1 MKTFHVRFHKRDHTS
16 GLRVVQAIDSN
27 SAKKQFWDGMTII
40 SSRVPSV
47 SCGLA
52 KAVWSVCPCGC
63 VR

>member
-40 SSRVPSV
+40 SRITEVAPD
-47 SCGLA
+47 A
-52 KAVWSVCPCGC
+52 KKAA
-63 VR
+63 